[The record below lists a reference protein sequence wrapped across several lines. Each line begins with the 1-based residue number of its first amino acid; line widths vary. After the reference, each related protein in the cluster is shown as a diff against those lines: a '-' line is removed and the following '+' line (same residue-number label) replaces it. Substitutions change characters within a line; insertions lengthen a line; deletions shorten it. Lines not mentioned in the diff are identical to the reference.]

1 MTRRPPRGTWLA
13 RGIIDLV
20 RRAFLT
26 VLLLLGARAAPAQ
39 QSSFESDPFASR
51 FREKASF
58 DFKFRVP
65 ERGGNVRIVV
75 PEGDPPGRL
84 TVVGE
89 NVGEAEAPAGKFV
102 TVEYQDI
109 KLTARKVRADYANR
123 TVVAEGDVVLEQGP
137 SRFTGSRLTLD
148 LGEKV
153 GILTDGAVDL
163 EGGLHVRGATLA
175 KVGPKSFTLTDGVM
189 TACEGDKPA
198 WVFAVKSGR
207 VTIDDYA
214 RLKSV
219 VFRLGGVPLL
229 YTPYLVWPVLRDR
242 ASGFLVPGLGY
253 NSNRGGY
260 LGLSYFWALGRSA
273 DATFSV
279 DLYTKHFYGLG
290 AEVRVRPSIGTRAE
304 ATYYSIYDPNLQR
317 WRWSTRGSVIAD
329 DIAEGLRGVVTW
341 LDASDQE
348 FFQDFNRDFTLAS
361 TRSLKSEG
369 FLTKNA
375 GPFAFNLRLSHE
387 EALFGTST
395 VTTERRPALEARLR
409 PTPLLNQTIFV
420 EAEAQVAQL
429 RASRGEAQPSGT
441 YARLDLF
448 PKVSVPLSPL
458 PWFSLQADLGAR
470 LTAYGDSQSL
480 DGTALT
486 GDRFTRTY
494 VKASLEATGP
504 SLSKIYDVEIGPFA
518 RIKHVIEPRLDY
530 DYLSEP
536 DPNGRTPLF
545 DEIDTIRGLHTLRY
559 SLVQHLLAKGKKGAA
574 REIATLEFGRTYAF
588 KLPGEGTPVGVT
600 DPSLTR
606 NGPVDATLRFFASS
620 NFNFDVR
627 STWDTHA
634 NQITSASLTA
644 NFSAAER
651 TLNLSLFDSRPVLA
665 PEASAQLRFGGGL
678 PIIRKHLRFDVQGN
692 YDLSQGRM
700 IESRALLTF
709 EASCFKILTEYRDLR
724 IGDIP
729 ARDFRIAL
737 NLKNVGSFLDFTGS
751 LSR

>member
-1 MTRRPPRGTWLA
+1 MAPRGIRLA
-13 RGIIDLV
+13 PPDSDFV
-20 RRAFLT
+20 RRALLT
-26 VLLLLGARAAPAQ
+26 LLLLLAAGTAPAQ
-39 QSSFESDPFASR
+39 QSSFESDPFSSR
-51 FREKASF
+51 FRDRASF

-65 ERGGNVRIVV
+65 EKGGNVRIVV

-89 NVGEAEAPAGKFV
+89 NVGEAEAPAGKYV

-109 KLTARKVRADYANR
+109 KLTARKVRADYAKK
-123 TVVAEGDVVLEQGP
+123 TVLAEGDVVLVQGP
-137 SRFTGSRLTLD
+137 TRFTGSRLSLD

-163 EGGLHVRGATLA
+163 EGGIHIKGATLA

-189 TACEGDKPA
+189 TACDGEKPS
-198 WVFAVKSGR
+198 WYFSVKSGR

-219 VFRLGGVPLL
+219 VFHLGGAPLL

-273 DATFSV
+273 DATFSA
-279 DLYTKHFYGLG
+279 DIYTKRFYGLG

-304 ATYYSIYDPNLQR
+304 ATYYTIYDPTQTR
-317 WRWSTRGSVIAD
+317 WRWSTKGSIVAD
-329 DIAEGLRGVVTW
+329 DLAEGLRGVVTW

-375 GPFAFNLRLSHE
+375 GPFAFNLRLSRE

-395 VTTERRPALEARLR
+395 VTTERRPGLEARLR
-409 PTPLLNQTIFV
+409 PTPLFHQTIFV
-420 EAEAQVAQL
+420 EAEAQ
-429 RASRGEAQPSGT
+429 ASELFADRGPGQPSGS
-441 YARLDLF
+441 YARLDVF

-470 LTAYGDSQSL
+470 LTAYGDSQSA

-486 GDRFTRTY
+486 GESFTRTY

-504 SLSKIYDVEIGPFA
+504 SISRIYDVEIGPYT

-530 DYLSEP
+530 DYLSEADP
-536 DPNGRTPLF
+536 DRRAPLF
-545 DEIDTIRGLHTLRY
+545 DEVDSILGLHTLRY

-574 REIATLEFGRTYAF
+574 REIATLEIGRTYAF
-588 KLPGEGTPVGVT
+588 ELPGEGTPTGVT
-600 DPSLTR
+600 DPALTR

-634 NQITSASLTA
+634 NQVTSASLTA
-644 NFSAAER
+644 NFSSDER

-665 PEASAQLRFGGGL
+665 PESSAQLRFGGGL
-678 PIIRKHLRFDVQGN
+678 PILKKRLRLDVQGN
-692 YDLSQGRM
+692 YDLSKGKM
-700 IESRALLTF
+700 LESRALLTI
-709 EASCFKILTEYRDLR
+709 EAACFKILTEYRDLR
-724 IGDIP
+724 IGDVP